1 MTAVHD
7 HLLKLVRIDS
17 VSSISNRGVIEYAA
31 AALTLAGWS
40 TREFCY
46 HDAAGVEKINLIAA
60 PPHQDHADAS
70 VDLAFVCHTDTV
82 PHSTAWTN
90 ALSPSVKDG
99 FLHGCGACDVKGFLA
114 CLLAAAS
121 AVAPDGFV
129 DGLRIVLTADEEI
142 GCLGAKHLLAQNAIR
157 PKRLVIGEPTSL
169 RVARAG
175 KGYCLAEITVSGVEA
190 HSALPAHGCSAIY
203 AASRLIQG
211 IERLAQKLETQT
223 HDLFRPAFTTLNV
236 GTITGGTAKNIIPGQ
251 CSFLLE
257 WRPNPGLPVE
267 YVVDAM
273 RSMIEQ
279 IHASESRLNFKIDVL
294 RQQAGFETSEDAP
307 LVVRLQ
313 NASGRQATS
322 IPFGSEAS
330 LFGPVAEQTVVFGP
344 GDMAS
349 AHSDR
354 ECVSLAELDEA
365 VGILQTLMSRLI
377 DVL

>member
-1 MTAVHD
+1 MTAAHD

-17 VSSISNRGVIEYAA
+17 VSSISNRGVIDYAA

-40 TREFCY
+40 TREISY
-46 HDAAGVEKINLIAA
+46 YYAIGVEKINLIAA
-60 PPHQDHADAS
+60 PPGQDIADRS

-82 PHSTAWTN
+82 PHSPTWAN
-90 ALSPSVKDG
+90 ALSPLVKDG
-99 FLHGCGACDVKGFLA
+99 FLRGCGACDVKGFLA

-121 AVAPDGFV
+121 AIAPDDFA

-175 KGYCLAEITVSGVEA
+175 KGYCLAEITVSGIEA
-190 HSALPAHGCSAIY
+190 HSALPAHGSSAIY
-203 AASRLIQG
+203 AASRLIQS
-211 IERLAQKLETQT
+211 IEQFALGLEATT
-223 HDLFRPAFTTLNV
+223 HNLFTPAFTTLNV
-236 GTITGGTAKNIIPGQ
+236 GTIHGGTAKNIIPGQ

-257 WRPNPGLPVE
+257 WRPIPGLPVE
-267 YVVDAM
+267 YVPDAVQ
-273 RSMIEQ
+273 SMINE
-279 IHASESRLNFKIDVL
+279 IRASDGRLNFKINVL

-307 LVVRLQ
+307 LVVQLQ

-330 LFGPVAEQTVVFGP
+330 LFAPIAEQTVVFGP

-354 ECVSLAELDEA
+354 ECVSLEELDEA
-365 VGILQTLMSRLI
+365 VGILQTLMTRG
-377 DVL
+377 